1 MEEYG
6 QWKVGLDAVPPTPPA
21 SFVQKERDTPRVD
34 ERAASL
40 LAQASDARSRARLL
54 AVSTKESGAWLNAL
68 PISSLGLLM
77 DDEALRIAIG
87 LRLGCPLCRPHA
99 CTHCG
104 EDVDQYATHGLS
116 CKWSQ
121 GRHSRHGELNDI
133 IHRALVS
140 AKVPSR
146 LEPTGLL
153 RSDGKRPDG
162 MTIIPWSSGRL
173 LVWDATCDTFAISHV
188 RVAVCEAG
196 AVAAKAEENKRDKYS
211 HLDASFLFVPVA
223 VETCRAFGPEAGEF
237 FRELGRRVKRA
248 TDEANTSITHAKN
261 CHGCA
266 ASVLGSLSSRPGDWE
281 TFELSIFMY
290 CSCVL

>member
-1 MEEYG
+1 
-6 QWKVGLDAVPPTPPA
+6 
-21 SFVQKERDTPRVD
+21 
-34 ERAASL
+34 
-40 LAQASDARSRARLL
+40 
-54 AVSTKESGAWLNAL
+54 
-68 PISSLGLLM
+68 M

-99 CTHCG
+99 CAHCG

-162 MTIIPWSSGRL
+162 MTIIPWSNGRL
-173 LVWDATCDTFAISHV
+173 LVWDATCCDTFAISHV
-188 RVAVCEAG
+188 RAAVCEAG
-196 AVAAKAEENKRDKYS
+196 AVAAKAEENKRDKYG

-223 VETCRAFGPEAGEF
+223 VETCGAFGPEAGEF
-237 FRELGRRVKRA
+237 FRELGRRVKRV
-248 TDEANTSITHAKN
+248 TNEANTYQYLVQRIAMAVQRGN
-261 CHGCA
+261 A
-266 ASVLGSLSSRPGDWE
+266 ASVLGSLGSRPEGLGD
-281 TFELSIFMY
+281 L
-290 CSCVL
+290 